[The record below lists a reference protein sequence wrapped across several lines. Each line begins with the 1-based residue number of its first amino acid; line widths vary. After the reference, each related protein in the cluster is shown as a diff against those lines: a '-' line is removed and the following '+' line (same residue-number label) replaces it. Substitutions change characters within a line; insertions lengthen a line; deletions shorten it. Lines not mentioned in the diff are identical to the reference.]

1 MVWAGSP
8 MAGAAIAASI
18 RRRRSSEIATEVRSH
33 VTCQVTRRVA
43 NQVASRVSMQIR
55 NDVMN
60 HVASQV
66 AGQVWVPVRQ
76 QIERHIERP
85 VEGAGYGQHD
95 AHVLAFYDAL
105 GQFGADVSEL
115 DGLTEIS
122 ASCGWW
128 WAFKDVCILT
138 ERHSRIERDERGRLH
153 SAAGPAIVYP
163 DGWSVYA
170 WHGVGIAGAIIVR
183 PETITVA
190 QIQHEAN
197 VEVRRVLLERYGF
210 DRYVTDSGA
219 LPIHADDTGTLYRCE
234 LDGDEPLA
242 VVAVLNS
249 TPEPDGSRKRYV
261 LRVPPDMTEARQA
274 VAWTFGQKADEYQPA
289 LET

>member
-1 MVWAGSP
+1 M
-8 MAGAAIAASI
+8 
-18 RRRRSSEIATEVRSH
+18 T
-33 VTCQVTRRVA
+33 
-43 NQVASRVSMQIR
+43 
-55 NDVMN
+55 

-66 AGQVWVPVRQ
+66 ARHVWLPVRHQIEQ
-76 QIERHIERP
+76 QIKRP

-95 AHVLAFYDAL
+95 AHWVAFYGAL
-105 GQFGADVSEL
+105 GQFGADVSQL

-128 WAFKDVCILT
+128 WPFKDVCILT
-138 ERHSRIERDERGRLH
+138 ERHSRLARDERGRLH
-153 SAAGPAIVYP
+153 APAGPAIVYP
-163 DGWSVYA
+163 DGWPVYA
-170 WHGVGIAGAIIVR
+170 WHGVGVAGAIIVR

-190 QIQHEAN
+190 QIRHEAN

-234 LDGDEPLA
+234 LDGDEPL
-242 VVAVLNS
+242 VVVSVLNR
-249 TPEPDGSRKRYV
+249 TPEADGSRKRYV
-261 LRVPPDMTEARQA
+261 LRVPPDMTDARQA
-274 VAWTFGQKADEYQPA
+274 IAWTFGRQADDYHPA